1 MFISHT
7 GEVYPSA
14 SLPLS
19 AGNVRDD
26 DPLRLYGEAP
36 LFRQLRDTAQLTGKC
51 GGCEF
56 RTVCGGSRARAWA
69 STGDPLADDPL
80 CTYQSPRITAATG

>member
-7 GEVYPSA
+7 GEVYPFDT
-14 SLPLS
+14 LPLS

-26 DPLRLYGEAP
+26 DPLRLYREAP

-51 GGCEF
+51 RPCAF

-69 STGDPLADDPL
+69 TTGDPLADDPL
-80 CTYQSPRITAATG
+80 CIYQPPGFVAATG